1 MYMYVCIYT
10 YIYVYRLFCAS
21 CFGVGIPHRV
31 LQLCEIPTAV
41 SMCDV
46 LSRVKSYATA
56 WAYTFERFAYTSAGV
71 KAGRI
76 CIYICLHVIC
86 NICSVTYFLDR
97 QVDLTQSA
105 INDLVN
111 DLFRE
116 LAQGSVSWPELPM
129 LWCSGCLNMKPCKI
143 CSSSFPRQLWC
154 QVRRQSRESA
164 D

>member
-1 MYMYVCIYT
+1 MYMYMYMYVCIYT

-105 INDLVN
+105 ITY
-111 DLFRE
+111 F
-116 LAQGSVSWPELPM
+116 GSSLKAVYLGQNFPCCGVRGVST
-129 LWCSGCLNMKPCKI
+129 
-143 CSSSFPRQLWC
+143 
-154 QVRRQSRESA
+154 
-164 D
+164 